1 MPRSRAPLWRRSE
14 ASSYLVRSPSTAS
27 GVENMNSIVSGGCST
42 RRKRSKDAPALD
54 VLSLAPS
61 DDSSVVTATPV
72 TSAGVFV
79 TPSPILATLSTSE
92 WLMLSRNHCESSH
105 PSSMEKPL
113 SGVIITAEVGGWLR
127 VREQRNG
134 TIRYQRRLRYV
145 SNPSCLCWSLSFC
158 GIFFVGQQCGLVTM
172 LQLKNE
178 SIIEVADCVLHE
190 APIVAMVRVFVNVR
204 GGANGSVAVKKASG
218 TAQELLLTLDTN
230 GVLAAWKTADL
241 CCLQTVLL
249 SHPPFRCLTSDESLP
264 GCVFVPGG
272 IEGALAADGGGGGV
286 FDIMLLEYPHEV
298 GAAWRCLMTYG
309 GMKAAVISM
318 TLAPRHSSP
327 GMAQQLTLWGG
338 TENGAIYMWDVGSG
352 TLLRRVDEVTPSCSP
367 IHYLYCA
374 PHMDPRHMWVC
385 TRGGSVTLW
394 DTSRLMM
401 LSELPVSYPKGPA
414 VSRPSSRS
422 RHLHSGGSGTDAD
435 TCFLRHLVSDASE
448 APSHFTLFV
457 RPIEPVVTLRL
468 WAAATDGTVRSLLCQ
483 TNLSALPVGEK
494 SSTLGAL
501 RNTSL
506 AAGAVPASVMDHDFN
521 VIEKE
526 TVRVFIEGKARLFV
540 EETTALR
547 NDISRLTREVAALQV
562 RNRVLADAL
571 KKAIGRIATRTDDD
585 NDVSKKK
592 PHVDSPLSETSLPR
606 VTGETPH
613 TDSIRVVLKEL
624 HGRLQD
630 AFDESEQLAA
640 EKMAL
645 RLQLTDQTQ
654 RPELSQEGP
663 AALTPVNFS
672 QHEAI
677 IQVNQ
682 TTVKCLQEE
691 LAMCQEASKSY
702 MHHWR
707 EEQVRRE
714 AAERECELCKQR
726 LLTLE
731 NELGRA
737 RTLLSVPAVDAA
749 GGQNN
754 TCQTVQD
761 ESIDG
766 GRELEK
772 LAFCSGA
779 LSGRI
784 DASIEAAAAMHELES
799 ARKEIL
805 QRERWLVEA
814 QERLQ
819 EMRRDVQRS
828 REAVDAKAAES
839 HRTQQRLVE
848 RESILLEHAERLC
861 VLEEELRRKERRLLA
876 WRGYSR

>member
-27 GVENMNSIVSGGCST
+27 GVENMDNIFSGGYSK

-54 VLSLAPS
+54 VLSLVPS

-127 VREQRNG
+127 VRDQRNG

-158 GIFFVGQQCGLVTM
+158 CIFFVGQQCGLLTM

-190 APIVAMVRVFVNVR
+190 APIVAMVRVFVNVH
-204 GGANGSVAVKKASG
+204 GGAKGSVAVEKASG
-218 TAQELLLTLDTN
+218 TAQELLLTLDAN

-241 CCLQTVLL
+241 CCLQTVQL

-272 IEGALAADGGGGGV
+272 IEGALAADGGSGV
-286 FDIMLLEYPHEV
+286 FEIMLLEYPHEM
-298 GAAWRCLMTYG
+298 GAAWRSLMTYG
-309 GMKAAVISM
+309 GIKAAVISM
-318 TLAPRHSSP
+318 TLAPRHSSS
-327 GMAQQLTLWGG
+327 GTAQQLTLWGG
-338 TENGAIYMWDVGSG
+338 TETGAIYMWDVGSG

-422 RHLHSGGSGTDAD
+422 RHLHSGGSGTDAEK
-435 TCFLRHLVSDASE
+435 CFLRHLVSDASE

-468 WAAATDGTVRSLLCQ
+468 WAAATDGTVRSWLCQ
-483 TNLSALPVGEK
+483 TTLSGLSAGEK
-494 SSTLGAL
+494 SSTLGAS
-501 RNTSL
+501 RSTSH
-506 AAGAVPASVMDHDFN
+506 AAGAVPASVMDRDSN

-540 EETTALR
+540 EETTALH
-547 NDISRLTREVAALQV
+547 NDVSRLRREVAALQA

-571 KKAIGRIATRTDDD
+571 KKAIGRIASRTDDD

-592 PHVDSPLSETSLPR
+592 PHVDSPLSEASPPR

-624 HGRLQD
+624 HSRLQD
-630 AFDESEQLAA
+630 AFDESEKLAA

-645 RLQLTDQTQ
+645 RLQLTDKTQ
-654 RPELSQEGP
+654 RPELSHEGP
-663 AALTPVNFS
+663 AALTSGKSS
-672 QHEAI
+672 QQEAV
-677 IQVNQ
+677 IQGNQ
-682 TTVKCLQEE
+682 ITVGCLQEE
-691 LAMCQEASKSY
+691 LAICQEASTSY
-702 MHHWR
+702 MHHWQ

-731 NELGRA
+731 DELDRA
-737 RTLLSVPAVDAA
+737 RTLLSLHAMDAS

-754 TCQTVQD
+754 TRQAVQN
-761 ESIDG
+761 EGIDG

-779 LSGRI
+779 LGGRI
-784 DASIEAAAAMHELES
+784 DASIDAAAVMHELES
-799 ARKEIL
+799 AQAELLR
-805 QRERWLVEA
+805 RERRLAEA

-828 REAVDAKAAES
+828 REAVDAKAAEL

-848 RESILLEHAERLC
+848 KESILLEHAERLC
-861 VLEEELRRKERRLLA
+861 ALEEELRRKERCLLL